1 MFGELVNSGATAA
14 LESVMRFAGGR
25 QRIIAHNIANITTPG
40 FQTQDVSVQGFQ
52 AQLRSAIERR
62 REAGGVAELELSD
75 TDEVVTNADGSMRL
89 TPSTGG
95 DGVLF
100 HDRNN
105 RNLER
110 SMQDLVENATAF
122 RVAADLLRAR
132 HQLLNAAISERA

>member
-14 LESVMRFAGGR
+14 LESVIRFAGGR
-25 QRIIAHNIANITTPG
+25 QRIIAHNIANLTTPG
-40 FQTQDVSVQGFQ
+40 FQSVDVSVGAFQ
-52 AQLRSAIERR
+52 AQLRAAIEQRR
-62 REAGGVAELELSD
+62 AEGGTAELKLGAS
-75 TDEVVTNADGSMRL
+75 DEVEVGDDGSMRL
-89 TPSTGG
+89 TPRSGG
-95 DGVLF
+95 DGVLM

-132 HQLLNAAISERA
+132 QQLLNAAISERA